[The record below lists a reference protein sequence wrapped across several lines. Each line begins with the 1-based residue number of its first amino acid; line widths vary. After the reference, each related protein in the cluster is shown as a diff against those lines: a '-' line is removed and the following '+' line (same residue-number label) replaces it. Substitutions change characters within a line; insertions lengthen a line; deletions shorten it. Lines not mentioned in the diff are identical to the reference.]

1 MGSSCAFNDDQTNK
15 PLVNKKLSLSF
26 KARKQTLTVHFFTV
40 TVVDIPEINLP
51 WNLLSLLQIC
61 LLLLSLL
68 RLSLPTL
75 SHLLTHHLY
84 SVDLLSLL
92 LRSLPL
98 PFLLRR
104 SVDQVGSVVLWQL
117 AYSIILPNLPL
128 LYALITLTHLLFLG
142 LLLNFLLPPLTFPP
156 LLSLLFAHLLR

>member
-26 KARKQTLTVHFFTV
+26 KARKQTLTVHSFTV

-51 WNLLSLLQIC
+51 WDLLSLLKIF

-75 SHLLTHHLY
+75 SHLLI
-84 SVDLLSLL
+84 LLNLL
-92 LRSLPL
+92 LRPLPL
-98 PFLLRR
+98 PFLLSR
-104 SVDQVGSVVLWQL
+104 SIDQVGPVVLWQL
-117 AYSIILPNLPL
+117 TYSIILPNLPL

-142 LLLNFLLPPLTFPP
+142 LLLNFLLPSLTFPP